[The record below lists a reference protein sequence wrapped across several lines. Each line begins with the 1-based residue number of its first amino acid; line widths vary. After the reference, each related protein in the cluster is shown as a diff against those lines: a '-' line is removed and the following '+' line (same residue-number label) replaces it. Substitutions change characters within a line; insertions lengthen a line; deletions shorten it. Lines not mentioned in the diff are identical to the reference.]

1 MMNNSAE
8 NCDSTLTVKSK
19 SQLSIRLLN
28 IDERDLWDNLAKT
41 APFGCFMQGWA
52 WADFKELEGYKTI
65 RYGLFELTSGTI
77 IKNGQDA
84 RSTTQQV
91 FCGTGILPVAD
102 MDCGTGILPVAGGLF
117 AHPTTNDID
126 CGIGILPVQAQK
138 LIGGCIFYYY
148 PHPGKAN
155 LLLATGGPILPLEYR
170 AAGMQILLETARKLA
185 KELGAIALRIEPP
198 WSEKPAYLEGFARAP
213 ADFLPSETLLVDLR
227 ASETEI
233 LAAMKPK
240 GRYNL
245 RLSQRRGVEIE
256 FTADSQAI
264 PLFYDIFL
272 ETVSRQQFFGEPY
285 GFFINLCQTLFA
297 AQIAEIGLA
306 RWRGKLLAAIL
317 VVYWGDRTI
326 YLYGGRSAEHPEV
339 MAAYGLHWRAMQ
351 IAKAK
356 NCQVYDFYGFTRKP
370 SHGYANFSRFKSQFG
385 GLSLTTIGAQDC
397 FFYDRLAD
405 TLISL
410 LSNLEGENR

>member
-8 NCDSTLTVKSK
+8 NCDFTLTVKSK

-52 WADFKELEGYKTI
+52 WADFKELEGYKTF
-65 RYGLFELTSGTI
+65 RYGLFEE
-77 IKNGQDA
+77 
-84 RSTTQQV
+84 
-91 FCGTGILPVAD
+91 
-102 MDCGTGILPVAGGLF
+102 
-117 AHPTTNDID
+117 
-126 CGIGILPVQAQK
+126 K

-148 PHPGKAN
+148 PHPGKAT

-170 AAGMQILLETARKLA
+170 AAGMQMLLETARKLA
-185 KELGAIALRIEPP
+185 KELGAIALRIEPMWEEQP
-198 WSEKPAYLEGFARAP
+198 GYLEGFARAP
-213 ADFLPSETLLVDLR
+213 ADLLPSETLLVDLR

-272 ETVSRQQFFGEPY
+272 ETVQRQQFFGEPY

-351 IAKAK
+351 RAKAK
-356 NCQVYDFYGFTRKP
+356 NCQAYDFYGFTRNP

-385 GLSLTTIGAQDC
+385 GFLLTTIGAQDC

>member
-1 MMNNSAE
+1 MMNNSAD
-8 NCDSTLTVKSK
+8 NCDSSLTVKSK

-28 IDERDLWDNLAKT
+28 IEERDLWDNLAKT

-52 WADFKELEGYKTI
+52 WADFKELEGYKTF
-65 RYGLFELTSGTI
+65 RYGLFELTSCTI
-77 IKNGQDA
+77 IKNGQGA

-91 FCGTGILPVAD
+91 FCGTGKMPVGD
-102 MDCGTGILPVAGGLF
+102 MDCGTGILPVAGGLE

-170 AAGMQILLETARKLA
+170 AAGMQMLLETARKLA
-185 KELGAIALRIEPP
+185 KKLGAIALRIEPL
-198 WSEKPAYLEGFARAP
+198 WSEKPGYLEGFARAP
-213 ADFLPSETLLVDLR
+213 ADLLPSETLLVDLR

-272 ETVSRQQFFGEPY
+272 ETVGRQQFFGEPY

-306 RWRGKLLAAIL
+306 RLRGKLLAAIL
-317 VVYWGDRTI
+317 VVYWGDRSI

-351 IAKAK
+351 RAKAK
-356 NCQVYDFYGFTRKP
+356 NCQVYDFYGFTRNP

-385 GLSLTTIGAQDC
+385 GFSLTTIGAQDC
-397 FFYDRLAD
+397 WFYDRLAD

>member
-1 MMNNSAE
+1 
-8 NCDSTLTVKSK
+8 
-19 SQLSIRLLN
+19 
-28 IDERDLWDNLAKT
+28 
-41 APFGCFMQGWA
+41 MQGWA
-52 WADFKELEGYKTI
+52 WADFKELEGYKTF
-65 RYGLFELTSGTI
+65 RYGLFEQTSCTI
-77 IKNGQDA
+77 LRNGHHA
-84 RSTTQQV
+84 RSITPRV

-102 MDCGTGILPVAGGLF
+102 IDAGGLEAQPLLPTRNNFDCGTGILPVK
-117 AHPTTNDID
+117 
-126 CGIGILPVQAQK
+126 AQE

-170 AAGMQILLETARKLA
+170 EAGMQILLETARKLA
-185 KELGAIALRIEPP
+185 KELGAIALRLEPL
-198 WSEKPAYLEGFARAP
+198 WQEKLDYLEGFARAP
-213 ADFLPSETLLVDLR
+213 ADLLPSETLLVDLR
-227 ASETEI
+227 LSETEI

-240 GRYNL
+240 GRYNVN
-245 RLSQRRGVEIE
+245 LSQRRGVEIE

-264 PLFYDIFL
+264 PLFYDVFSQ
-272 ETVSRQQFFGEPY
+272 TVQRQQFFGEPY

-306 RWRGKLLAAIL
+306 RWQGKLLAVML
-317 VVYWGDRTI
+317 VVYWGDRAI

-351 IAKAK
+351 RAKAK
-356 NCQVYDFYGFTRKP
+356 NCQVYDFYGFTRNP

-385 GLSLTTIGAQDC
+385 GFSVTTTGARDC
-397 FFYDRLAD
+397 FFYDQLAD

>member
-8 NCDSTLTVKSK
+8 NCDSSLTVKSK
-19 SQLSIRLLN
+19 SQLSIRLLS
-28 IDERDLWDNLAKT
+28 IEERDLWDNLAKT

-52 WADFKELEGYKTI
+52 WADFKELEGYKTF
-65 RYGLFELTSGTI
+65 RYGLFELTSCTI
-77 IKNGQDA
+77 IKNGQGA

-91 FCGTGILPVAD
+91 FCGTGKMPVGD
-102 MDCGTGILPVAGGLF
+102 MDCGTGILPVAGGLE

-170 AAGMQILLETARKLA
+170 AAGMQMLLETARKLA
-185 KELGAIALRIEPP
+185 KELGAIALRIEPL
-198 WSEKPAYLEGFARAP
+198 WSEKPGYLEGFARAP
-213 ADFLPSETLLVDLR
+213 ADLLPSETLLVDLR

-272 ETVSRQQFFGEPY
+272 ETVGRQQFFGEPY

-317 VVYWGDRTI
+317 VVYWGDRSI

-351 IAKAK
+351 RAKAK
-356 NCQVYDFYGFTRKP
+356 NCQVYDFYGFTRNP

-385 GLSLTTIGAQDC
+385 GFSLTTIGAQDC